1 MRIRTAIILA
11 APLAL
16 ALAGCG
22 RSDNASAE
30 AEADTVEIPANE
42 ALNGVNDLPVA
53 DPNANATLPA
63 EETTTEEERI
73 QAAGD
78 SAADTAAAAADAT
91 TRTSAGSVRLTLP
104 PAANAPMEAA
114 ATSPVSS
121 AGVIPRRRVTPCRI
135 STAPRGS

>member
-1 MRIRTAIILA
+1 MTFRTALILA

-42 ALNGVNDLPVA
+42 ALEGVDAPVA

-63 EETTTEEERI
+63 GEATPTMTEEERI

-78 SAADTAAAAADAT
+78 SAADTAAAAADAMDEAT
-91 TRTSAGSVRLTLP
+91 TNEVEGQ
-104 PAANAPMEAA
+104 
-114 ATSPVSS
+114 
-121 AGVIPRRRVTPCRI
+121 
-135 STAPRGS
+135 

>member
-1 MRIRTAIILA
+1 MKLRPAIILS

-16 ALAGCG
+16 ALASCG
-22 RSDNASAE
+22 RSDSASTE

-63 EETTTEEERI
+63 AEATPETTEEERI

-78 SAADTAAAAADAT
+78 SAADTAAAAADAANET
-91 TRTSAGSVRLTLP
+91 TTETNQTEGQ
-104 PAANAPMEAA
+104 
-114 ATSPVSS
+114 
-121 AGVIPRRRVTPCRI
+121 
-135 STAPRGS
+135 